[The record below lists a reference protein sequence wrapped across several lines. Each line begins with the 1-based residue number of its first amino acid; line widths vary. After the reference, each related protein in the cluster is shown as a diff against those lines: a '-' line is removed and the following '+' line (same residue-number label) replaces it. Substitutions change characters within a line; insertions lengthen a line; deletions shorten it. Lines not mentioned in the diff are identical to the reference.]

1 MQLDQTSLGLPL
13 PHPDNNPR
21 DTDVPRLRAA
31 LSLID
36 TLIVALQDNK
46 AEKAELVAAID
57 ALKGN
62 APAAYDTLIE
72 IADKLNSNDD
82 VVANILD
89 VLGGKVAKTLAI
101 NGKQLTGDIT
111 LSKGDIGLPNVDN
124 TPDANKP
131 VSALQ
136 AEAIGKRIPYYASG
150 SALPANDIGP
160 IWHADYN
167 DVLIWQTF
175 NANGANYTGYASK
188 DIGGI
193 KTEMMSTPRSG
204 WIKRNGT
211 SLSRTA
217 YAALRGWAMHNGLFV
232 PAASWTAGI
241 GKFCDNTDGT
251 TFKVPDVRGEFGRY
265 WDDGR
270 GVDSGRGLGTWED
283 SDNKI
288 HGHTGYTSTD
298 GWHGHGLPGDIWLNR
313 GPGVKMRD
321 DGDGYWV
328 NNQGSSTDG
337 SGHHSHSVV
346 VNASGGVESRGRNVS
361 ELAVIKF

>member
-150 SALPANDIGP
+150 SALPVTDIGP
-160 IWHADYN
+160 IWHADYAAIMVW
-167 DVLIWQTF
+167 DGV
-175 NANGANYTGYASK
+175 GYASVCV
-188 DIGGI
+188 G
-193 KTEMMSTPRSG
+193 ESRMFAFSTVPKGYLLEDGSA
-204 WIKRNGT
+204 I
-211 SLSRTA
+211 SRTV
-217 YAALRGWAMHNGLFV
+217 YAALFRR
-232 PAASWTAGI
+232 I
-241 GKFCDNTDGT
+241 GT
-251 TFKVPDVRGEFGRY
+251 TWGAGDGATTFNLPDSRGEFFRGF
-265 WDDGR
+265 DSGR
-270 GVDSGRGLGTWED
+270 GVDAARTFGAHQDASYVATSKNAQQGLIDNSGGATLSASWGTNSVNSGWEEIVGLNVGA
-283 SDNKI
+283 
-288 HGHTGYTSTD
+288 
-298 GWHGHGLPGDIWLNR
+298 
-313 GPGVKMRD
+313 GVQ
-321 DGDGYWV
+321 W
-328 NNQGSSTDG
+328 NALTGSS
-337 SGHHSHSVV
+337 SGT
-346 VNASGGVESRGRNVS
+346 NPYAYAGRVRPRNHTR
-361 ELAVIKF
+361 LICTKF